1 MNLDDFKPVWDTERI
16 IPYRTGYNDKNIGVN
31 TSSLNDWRKIENL
44 YHKVSVKIDKVN
56 SLYWGLLS
64 GYLKYSKCKEVW
76 WLAPDNEFVYIYD
89 GKSIGSRHISELI
102 NSLIPDVN
110 RKGYKLSDDE
120 RKKIILLDSI
130 IHTQRKRAFFLYEC
144 LTKAIQNRLNVW
156 FHKKKFHERNQHC
169 VTFKNN
175 DRTYS
180 TIVMKY
186 SISGITQIYETF
198 E

>member
-1 MNLDDFKPVWDTERI
+1 MNLDDFKPAWDTERI
-16 IPYRTGYNDKNIGVN
+16 IPYRTGYKNIGVN

-56 SLYWGLLS
+56 SLYWGSLS

-89 GKSIGSRHISELI
+89 GKSLGSRRISELI

-156 FHKKKFHERNQHC
+156 FQKKKFHEHDQHC

-175 DRTYS
+175 NRTYT

-186 SISGITQIYETF
+186 NINGITQIYETF